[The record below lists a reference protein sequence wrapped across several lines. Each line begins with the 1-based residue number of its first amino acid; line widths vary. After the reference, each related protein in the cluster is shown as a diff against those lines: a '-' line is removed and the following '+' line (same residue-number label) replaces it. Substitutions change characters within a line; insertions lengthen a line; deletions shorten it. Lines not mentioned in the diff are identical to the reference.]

1 MKWMHTPIK
10 IFVLSIWFLCFEMS
24 TAFALNDTG
33 EVRVDGSST
42 VFPIIEA
49 VAEEYTKVH
58 PDVKIS
64 ISISGTGG
72 GFNRFSKGEV
82 DINNASRVMKQVEKN
97 EMKKNS
103 IQFTPFEVANDGLT
117 IVVNRHNTWVDDMS
131 VDELR
136 LLWSED
142 GREKRWSQIHST
154 WPREQVKFYAP
165 GVDSGTYDYFQNVIL
180 QNHRIVKKVSLSE
193 DDQVIIQGVMND
205 KHAIAFVGYAYYMAN
220 RDKVK
225 AIKVNGVFPTKE
237 TIQSGKYKP
246 LSRPLLTY
254 VNNASIRNKMNVANY
269 VEFMIQ
275 HVGNLAEE
283 VGYVKLRKEK
293 YNEQLRMLTEIKR

>member
-1 MKWMHTPIK
+1 MRTPIK
-10 IFVLSIWFLCFEMS
+10 VFVLSIWFLCFEMS

-193 DDQVIIQGVMND
+193 DDQVIMQGVMND

>member
-1 MKWMHTPIK
+1 
-10 IFVLSIWFLCFEMS
+10 MS
-24 TAFALNDTG
+24 TAFAVNEMG

-49 VAEEYTKVH
+49 VAEEYTKEH
-58 PDVKIS
+58 PNVKIS
-64 ISISGTGG
+64 ISVSGTGG

-82 DINNASRVMKQVEKN
+82 DINNASRVMKQVEEN
-97 EMKKNS
+97 EMKNNS
-103 IQFTPFEVANDGLT
+103 IQFTPFEVAYDGLT
-117 IVVNRHNTWVDDMS
+117 IVVNRHNTWVDNMT

-142 GREKRWSQIHST
+142 GREKRWSQVHSI
-154 WPREQVKFYAP
+154 WPRAQVKFYAP

-180 QNHRIVKKVSLSE
+180 QNRRIVKKVSLSE
-193 DDQVIIQGVMND
+193 DDQVIMQGVMHD
-205 KHAIAFVGYAYYMAN
+205 KNAIAFVGYAYYMAN
-220 RDKVK
+220 RDRVK

-237 TIQSGKYKP
+237 TIQSGDYKP
-246 LSRPLLTY
+246 LSRSLFTY
-254 VNNASIRNKMNVANY
+254 VNDASIRQKINVANY
-269 VEFMIQ
+269 VEFMIK

>member
-1 MKWMHTPIK
+1 MKWMRTPIK
-10 IFVLSIWFLCFEMS
+10 VLMLSTCFLCSGMS
-24 TAFALNDTG
+24 TVFATSEMG

-58 PDVKIS
+58 PSVKIS
-64 ISISGTGG
+64 ISVSGTGG

-82 DINNASRVMKQVEKN
+82 DINNASRVMKQVEEN

-103 IQFTPFEVANDGLT
+103 IQFTPFEVAYDGLT
-117 IVVNRHNTWVDDMS
+117 IVVNRQNTWVDNMT
-131 VDELR
+131 VDGLR

-142 GREKRWSQIHST
+142 GREKRWSQIHSS
-154 WPREQVKFYAP
+154 WPRAQVKFYAP

-180 QNHRIVKKVSLSE
+180 QKSLLVKKVSLSE
-193 DDQVIIQGVMND
+193 DDQVIMQGVMND

-237 TIQSGKYKP
+237 TIQSGEYKP
-246 LSRPLLTY
+246 LSRSLFTY
-254 VNNASIRNKMNVANY
+254 VNDASIRKKMNVANY
-269 VEFMIQ
+269 VEFMIK

-283 VGYVKLRKEK
+283 VGYVKLPKEK

>member
-1 MKWMHTPIK
+1 MKWMRTPII

-24 TAFALNDTG
+24 TAFALNDMG

-49 VAEEYTKVH
+49 VAEEYTKMH

-64 ISISGTGG
+64 ISVSGTGG

-193 DDQVIIQGVMND
+193 DDQVIMQGVMND

-293 YNEQLRMLTEIKR
+293 YNEQLRMLTEIIR

>member
-1 MKWMHTPIK
+1 MKWMRTSII

-24 TAFALNDTG
+24 TAFALNDMG

-64 ISISGTGG
+64 ISVSGTGG

-193 DDQVIIQGVMND
+193 DDQVIMQGVMND

>member
-1 MKWMHTPIK
+1 
-10 IFVLSIWFLCFEMS
+10 MS

>member
-1 MKWMHTPIK
+1 MKWMRTPII
-10 IFVLSIWFLCFEMS
+10 IFVLLIWFLCFEMS
-24 TAFALNDTG
+24 TAFALNDME

-64 ISISGTGG
+64 ISVSGTGG

-131 VDELR
+131 IDELR

-193 DDQVIIQGVMND
+193 DDQVIMQGVMND

-283 VGYVKLRKEK
+283 VGYVKLGKEK

>member
-1 MKWMHTPIK
+1 
-10 IFVLSIWFLCFEMS
+10 MS

-136 LLWSED
+136 LLWSEN

-193 DDQVIIQGVMND
+193 DDQVIMQGVMND

-246 LSRPLLTY
+246 LSRPLLAY

>member
-1 MKWMHTPIK
+1 MKWMPTPIK

-193 DDQVIIQGVMND
+193 DDQVIMQGVMND

-246 LSRPLLTY
+246 LSRPLLAY

>member
-1 MKWMHTPIK
+1 
-10 IFVLSIWFLCFEMS
+10 MS
-24 TAFALNDTG
+24 TAFAVNEMG

-49 VAEEYTKVH
+49 VAEEYTKEH
-58 PDVKIS
+58 PNVKIS
-64 ISISGTGG
+64 ISVSGTGG

-82 DINNASRVMKQVEKN
+82 DINNASRVMKQVEEN
-97 EMKKNS
+97 EMKNNS
-103 IQFTPFEVANDGLT
+103 IQFTPFEVAYDGLT
-117 IVVNRHNTWVDDMS
+117 IVVNRHNTWVDNMT

-142 GREKRWSQIHST
+142 GREKRWSQVHST
-154 WPREQVKFYAP
+154 WPRAQVKFYAP

-180 QNHRIVKKVSLSE
+180 QNRRIVKKVSLSE
-193 DDQVIIQGVMND
+193 DDQVIMQGVMHD
-205 KHAIAFVGYAYYMAN
+205 KNAIAFVGYAYYMAN
-220 RDKVK
+220 RDRVK

-237 TIQSGKYKP
+237 TIQSGDYKP
-246 LSRPLLTY
+246 LSRSLFTY
-254 VNNASIRNKMNVANY
+254 VNDASIRQKINVANY
-269 VEFMIQ
+269 VEFMIK

>member
-1 MKWMHTPIK
+1 MKWMSASIK
-10 IFVLSIWFLCFEMS
+10 VFILSAWFLCFGMS
-24 TAFALNDTG
+24 TAFAVNEMG

-49 VAEEYTKVH
+49 VAEEYTKEH
-58 PDVKIS
+58 PNVKIS
-64 ISISGTGG
+64 ISVSGTGG

-82 DINNASRVMKQVEKN
+82 DINNASRVMKQVEEN
-97 EMKKNS
+97 EMKNNS
-103 IQFTPFEVANDGLT
+103 IQFTPFEVAYDGLT
-117 IVVNRHNTWVDDMS
+117 IVVNRHNTWVDNMT

-142 GREKRWSQIHST
+142 GREKRWSQVHST
-154 WPREQVKFYAP
+154 WPRAQVKFYAP

-180 QNHRIVKKVSLSE
+180 QNRRIVKKVSLSE
-193 DDQVIIQGVMND
+193 DDQVIMQGVMHD
-205 KHAIAFVGYAYYMAN
+205 KNAIAFVGYAYYMAN
-220 RDKVK
+220 RDRVK

-237 TIQSGKYKP
+237 TIQSGDYKP
-246 LSRPLLTY
+246 LSRSLFTY
-254 VNNASIRNKMNVANY
+254 VNDASIRQKINVANY
-269 VEFMIQ
+269 AEFMIK

>member
-1 MKWMHTPIK
+1 M
-10 IFVLSIWFLCFEMS
+10 FVLSIWFLCFEMS

-72 GFNRFSKGEV
+72 GFNRFGKGEV

-103 IQFTPFEVANDGLT
+103 IQFTPFEVAKDGLT
-117 IVVNRHNTWVDDMS
+117 IVVNWHNTWVDDMS

-142 GREKRWSQIHST
+142 GSEKRWSQIHST
-154 WPREQVKFYAP
+154 WPREQVNFYAP

-193 DDQVIIQGVMND
+193 DDQVIMQGVMND

>member
-1 MKWMHTPIK
+1 MRTPIK

-24 TAFALNDTG
+24 TAFALNDKG

-193 DDQVIIQGVMND
+193 DDQVIMQGVMND

-246 LSRPLLTY
+246 LSRPLLAY

>member
-1 MKWMHTPIK
+1 MRTPII
-10 IFVLSIWFLCFEMS
+10 IFVLSIWFLYFEMS
-24 TAFALNDTG
+24 TAFALNDMG

-64 ISISGTGG
+64 ISVSGTGG

-193 DDQVIIQGVMND
+193 DDQVIMQGVMND

>member
-1 MKWMHTPIK
+1 M
-10 IFVLSIWFLCFEMS
+10 FVLSIWFLCFEMS
-24 TAFALNDTG
+24 TAFALNDMG

-64 ISISGTGG
+64 ISVSGTGG

-193 DDQVIIQGVMND
+193 DDQVIMQGVMND

-293 YNEQLRMLTEIKR
+293 YNEQLRMLTEIIR

>member
-1 MKWMHTPIK
+1 MKWMRTPTKVFI
-10 IFVLSIWFLCFEMS
+10 LSTWFLFVGMS
-24 TAFALNDTG
+24 TAFAVNEMG

-58 PDVKIS
+58 PNVKIS
-64 ISISGTGG
+64 ISVSGTGG

-82 DINNASRVMKQVEKN
+82 DINNASRVMKQVEEN

-103 IQFTPFEVANDGLT
+103 ILFTPFEIAYDGLT

-142 GREKRWSQIHST
+142 GREKRWSQIHSS

-165 GVDSGTYDYFQNVIL
+165 GVDSGTYDYFQNIIL
-180 QNHRIVKKVSLSE
+180 QNSRLVKKVSLSE
-193 DDQVIIQGVMND
+193 DDQVIMQGVMND

-246 LSRPLLTY
+246 LSRSLFAY
-254 VNNASIRNKMNVANY
+254 VNDASIRNKMNVANY
-269 VEFMIQ
+269 VAFMIK

>member
-1 MKWMHTPIK
+1 MKWMRTPIK
-10 IFVLSIWFLCFEMS
+10 VFVLSIWFLCFEMS

-180 QNHRIVKKVSLSE
+180 QNHRIVKKSL
-193 DDQVIIQGVMND
+193 
-205 KHAIAFVGYAYYMAN
+205 FV
-220 RDKVK
+220 
-225 AIKVNGVFPTKE
+225 
-237 TIQSGKYKP
+237 
-246 LSRPLLTY
+246 
-254 VNNASIRNKMNVANY
+254 
-269 VEFMIQ
+269 
-275 HVGNLAEE
+275 
-283 VGYVKLRKEK
+283 
-293 YNEQLRMLTEIKR
+293 

>member
-1 MKWMHTPIK
+1 MDPQR
-10 IFVLSIWFLCFEMS
+10 FSYY
-24 TAFALNDTG
+24 
-33 EVRVDGSST
+33 RSS
-42 VFPIIEA
+42 
-49 VAEEYTKVH
+49 
-58 PDVKIS
+58 
-64 ISISGTGG
+64 SGGIYKGASRRENFHQYFWNWG

-180 QNHRIVKKVSLSE
+180 QNHRIIKKSLCLKMIE
-193 DDQVIIQGVMND
+193 
-205 KHAIAFVGYAYYMAN
+205 
-220 RDKVK
+220 
-225 AIKVNGVFPTKE
+225 
-237 TIQSGKYKP
+237 
-246 LSRPLLTY
+246 LLC
-254 VNNASIRNKMNVANY
+254 K
-269 VEFMIQ
+269 
-275 HVGNLAEE
+275 G
-283 VGYVKLRKEK
+283 
-293 YNEQLRMLTEIKR
+293 

>member
-1 MKWMHTPIK
+1 MRTPIK

-72 GFNRFSKGEV
+72 GFNRFGKGEV

-103 IQFTPFEVANDGLT
+103 IQFTPFEVANDGLA
-117 IVVNRHNTWVDDMS
+117 IVVNWHNTWVDDMS

-142 GREKRWSQIHST
+142 GSEKRWSQIHST
-154 WPREQVKFYAP
+154 WPREQVNFYAP

-193 DDQVIIQGVMND
+193 DDQVIMQGVMND

>member
-1 MKWMHTPIK
+1 MRTPIK

-72 GFNRFSKGEV
+72 GFNRFGKGEV

-103 IQFTPFEVANDGLT
+103 IQFTPFEVAKDGLT
-117 IVVNRHNTWVDDMS
+117 IVVNWHNTWVDDMS

-142 GREKRWSQIHST
+142 GSEKRWSQIHST
-154 WPREQVKFYAP
+154 WPREQVNFYAP

-193 DDQVIIQGVMND
+193 DDQVIMQGVMND

>member
-1 MKWMHTPIK
+1 
-10 IFVLSIWFLCFEMS
+10 MS

-117 IVVNRHNTWVDDMS
+117 IVVNWHNTWVDDMS

-193 DDQVIIQGVMND
+193 DDQVIMQGVMND

>member
-1 MKWMHTPIK
+1 M
-10 IFVLSIWFLCFEMS
+10 LSTCFLYVGTS
-24 TAFALNDTG
+24 TAFAVNEMG

-42 VFPIIEA
+42 VFPVIEA

-58 PDVKIS
+58 PNVKIS
-64 ISISGTGG
+64 ISVSGTGG

-82 DINNASRVMKQVEKN
+82 DINNASRAMKQVEEN

-103 IQFTPFEVANDGLT
+103 IQFTPFEVAYDGLT
-117 IVVNRHNTWVDDMS
+117 IVVNRQNTWVDNMT
-131 VDELR
+131 VEELR

-142 GREKRWSQIHST
+142 ESEKRWSQIHSS

-180 QNHRIVKKVSLSE
+180 QNSRIVKKVSLSE
-193 DDQVIIQGVMND
+193 DDQVIMQGVMND
-205 KHAIAFVGYAYYMAN
+205 KNAIAFVGYAYYMAN
-220 RDKVK
+220 RDKVR
-225 AIKVNGVFPTKE
+225 AIKVNGVLPTKD

-246 LSRPLLTY
+246 LSRPLFAY
-254 VNNASIRNKMNVANY
+254 VNDASIRNKMNVANY
-269 VEFMIQ
+269 IEFMIQ
-275 HVGNLAEE
+275 HVGDLAEE
-283 VGYVKLRKEK
+283 VGYVKLPKEQ

>member
-1 MKWMHTPIK
+1 
-10 IFVLSIWFLCFEMS
+10 MS

-49 VAEEYTKVH
+49 VAEVYTKVH

-136 LLWSED
+136 LLWSEN

-193 DDQVIIQGVMND
+193 DDQVIMQGVMND

-246 LSRPLLTY
+246 LSRPLLAY

>member
-1 MKWMHTPIK
+1 
-10 IFVLSIWFLCFEMS
+10 MS

-246 LSRPLLTY
+246 LSRPLLAY

>member
-1 MKWMHTPIK
+1 
-10 IFVLSIWFLCFEMS
+10 MS

-193 DDQVIIQGVMND
+193 DDQVIMQGVMND